1 MITALLLI
9 QVGFPAPT
17 WTRPPVP
24 LADPKLS
31 ESSALVRSPAR
42 PGVFWT
48 LNDSD
53 NPPQLFATDTAGHPL
68 GTVTVR
74 GARNIDWEGLAD
86 GPCPGSSARADRGCL
101 YIGDIGDNDRR
112 RRSVVIYR
120 VTEPRPDDSTGVPIV
135 DSLHATYPDGARD
148 AESLVVGDDG
158 TIWIISKELLQAP
171 RIYRL
176 AAGTERWA
184 PGAARVMAFVD
195 SLPIPSASGAEFWV
209 TDATWNGPRDTL
221 FVRTYGALF
230 AVPFARGAP
239 VAAATRPLC
248 TLTGLGPQGEGVAW
262 LGRGYFALSS
272 EKLFRTPASIA
283 VARCAG

>member
-1 MITALLLI
+1 MLTAFLLV
-9 QVGFPAPT
+9 QVALPAPS

-31 ESSALVRSPAR
+31 ESSALVRSTAH

-53 NPPQLFATDTAGHPL
+53 NPPQLFAIDTAGHRL
-68 GTVTVR
+68 GEVTVQ
-74 GARNIDWEGLAD
+74 GARNIDWEALAE
-86 GPCPGSSARADRGCL
+86 GPCPGRGGRGCL

-112 RRSVVIYR
+112 KGSVIIYR
-120 VTEPRPDDSTGVPIV
+120 VEEPRPGGVVTVPIV

-148 AESLVVGDDG
+148 AEAMAVGDDG

-171 RIYRL
+171 RLYRS
-176 AAGTERWA
+176 AAGAQRWR
-184 PGAARVMAFVD
+184 PGTHLAMTFVD

-209 TDATWNGPRDTL
+209 TDATWNGARDSL

-230 AVPFARGAP
+230 VVPFGEGGP
-239 VAAATRPLC
+239 LTAATRPLC
-248 TLTGLGPQGEGVAW
+248 TLVGLGPQGEGVAW
-262 LGRGYFALSS
+262 LGHGYFALSS

-283 VARCAG
+283 LAKCAG